1 MGICARGGLVGQKY
15 LNGDDISR
23 DEANYQNTEGR
34 DIWTKTAKVGQLD
47 ENGYGLY
54 DMLGNVAEW
63 CLDTYQEDFYHFSP
77 LKNPVA
83 GYYDIASAV
92 NGYQQVNNDRIMVAR
107 GGSWNSTDDDL
118 VISARI
124 SLPAL
129 THSTEYGFDVYST
142 NC

>member
-1 MGICARGGLVGQKY
+1 
-15 LNGDDISR
+15 
-23 DEANYQNTEGR
+23 
-34 DIWTKTAKVGQLD
+34 
-47 ENGYGLY
+47 
-54 DMLGNVAEW
+54 MLGNVAEW

-107 GGSWNSTDDDL
+107 GGSWNSTEDDL

-129 THSTEYGFDVYST
+129 TYSTESGFRCVVRPTASYVSDQ
-142 NC
+142 